1 MLQSEE
7 QMMIHT
13 LAPADHDLADF
24 EAYIAAQTDHMLE
37 PDSSDCQSYL
47 RSHPS
52 DSMRAWKGKSDSR
65 CLPGATPDEK
75 PWQSLKP
82 VMVREMATNNLA
94 RHLPHNVRQ
103 AAAHDPE
110 LVWNPL
116 ARKYRQ
122 RQPGDPRPA

>member
-1 MLQSEE
+1 MEAVMNAIELTSDE
-7 QMMIHT
+7 
-13 LAPADHDLADF
+13 ADLADF
-24 EAYIAAQTDHMLE
+24 EAFIAAQTDHMRE
-37 PDSSDCQSYL
+37 PDRSDCHSYL
-47 RSHPS
+47 RAHPGHS
-52 DSMRAWKGKSDSR
+52 IRDWKGKSAS
-65 CLPGATPDEK
+65 CLLPGATRDEK

-82 VMVREMATNNLA
+82 VVVREAATSDLA

-116 ARKYRQ
+116 ARKYRL